1 MTYLSASMKQTV
13 AVKKIKTMKIQ
24 IGKNKDRIEYSSPIF
39 FCILTS
45 QPENKQFLI
54 IHTLN
59 INNTLII
66 SIIIFYT
73 YYFLN

>member
-24 IGKNKDRIEYSSPIF
+24 IGKNKHRIEYSSPIF

-45 QPENKQFLI
+45 QPENKQF
-54 IHTLN
+54 
-59 INNTLII
+59 
-66 SIIIFYT
+66 
-73 YYFLN
+73 